1 MPIRVVEVATW
12 RPEGEGE
19 GLEAGDQPSSQAKVG
34 YPPQADAAGPTK
46 MGGKEQWEAL
56 QVVAEWGTS
65 AGGPTGASPSA
76 RRRLETRFIAAAGP
90 AELRRGGRT
99 RCGLAHG
106 GRGGRGGGGRG
117 RGCYH
122 QAGIGAG
129 SGYARSV
136 PMATVRLRAV
146 VRLQCCWRRRAAV
159 KQLPVLRERAWWR
172 REMRRMQ
179 ARFRLAAR
187 EAEERSGRGRSA
199 VAERPAAA
207 ETRRL
212 AEALKRAEARCK
224 EAEAEAAEA
233 RTALRTARAEAD
245 EKRTAAEA
253 EAAKVKAA
261 ADGRHEE
268 ARRTAEEAR
277 EWRQAAT
284 KAVFAAAMAGKAKVG
299 QECEGL
305 AAALVRAVTQLM
317 TEKAGVTPTVTVLAA
332 APVDTAAQAA
342 EVVRAAAKTEEQA
355 ATGPTASECERRVP
369 ARTGGKQA
377 KKARLRRQAAE
388 ARVDVAEWMAMRAA
402 QTHLEEAS
410 GGGRLLQTRL
420 SSLGVLPK
428 RGAFVGEARAEW
440 SFLQAARTAGIAVED
455 AEV

>member
-1 MPIRVVEVATW
+1 MPTRVVEVATW
-12 RPEGEGE
+12 RPEDEGE
-19 GLEAGDQPSSQAKVG
+19 GLEAGDQPSSQPKVG
-34 YPPQADAAGPTK
+34 YSPQADAAGPTK

-99 RCGLAHG
+99 GDGFAHG
-106 GRGGRGGGGRG
+106 GRGGRGVGGRG
-117 RGCYH
+117 RGSYS
-122 QAGIGAG
+122 QARIGGGRGCAG
-129 SGYARSV
+129 SEST
-136 PMATVRLRAV
+136 ATVRLMAV
-146 VRLQCCWRRRAAV
+146 VRLQCCWRRHAAV
-159 KQLPVLRERAWWR
+159 KQLPVFRERAWWR
-172 REMRRMQ
+172 REMRWMQ

-199 VAERPAAA
+199 VAERRAAA
-207 ETRRL
+207 EVRGM
-212 AEALKRAEARCK
+212 AEAVRRAEARCK
-224 EAEAEAAEA
+224 EAEAEAADA

-268 ARRTAEEAR
+268 ARRIAEEAC

-284 KAVFAAAMAGKAKVG
+284 KAVCAAVADKAEME

-305 AAALVRAVTQLM
+305 AAALVRAATQVM
-317 TEKAGVTPTVTVLAA
+317 TEKAGVTPAMVTVLAA
-332 APVDTAAQAA
+332 APVDTATQAA
-342 EVVRAAAKTEEQA
+342 ELVRAAAKAEEQA
-355 ATGPTASECERRVP
+355 ATGSTASECERRVP
-369 ARTGGKQA
+369 TRTGGKQA

-388 ARVDVAEWMAMRAA
+388 ARVDVAGWKAMREA
-402 QTHLEEAS
+402 QAYLEEAS
-410 GGGRLLQTRL
+410 GGGRVLQTRL
-420 SSLGVLPK
+420 PSLGALPK
-428 RGAFVGEARAEW
+428 RGAVVGVARAKW
-440 SFLQAARTAGIAVED
+440 RFLQAARMAGIAVVD